1 MTLEQRLERLERK
14 SRWMWWLCFG
24 PVALA
29 LAAAALAHTL
39 SVSKHL
45 AIQKTKNEEL
55 ALKVDAMT
63 TEGLYLLLQ
72 QLSQRVHKIETE
84 ELALIGGSF
93 DKLALKVQD
102 LKDDQLVDEGLFAQL
117 MGKIEKM
124 ESEEMWRKVQALS
137 SINQELSRK
146 IAQMRAEKP
155 SAKDRDGKV
164 RAELCT
170 RPSGRSG
177 LRLTDKNGTVRGFLG
192 TEADGS
198 PFLTL
203 SDAKGKVI
211 WKAPKD

>member
-1 MTLEQRLERLERK
+1 MTTEQRLQRLERK
-14 SRWMWWLCFG
+14 SRWIWWLCLG
-24 PVALA
+24 PVALSVA
-29 LAAAALAHTL
+29 VGALAHTVTVNKFL
-39 SVSKHL
+39 T
-45 AIQKTKNEEL
+45 AQETKADEL
-55 ALKVDAMT
+55 AVEVAENSKELERVFSVV
-63 TEGLYLLLQ
+63 EG
-72 QLSQRVHKIETE
+72 
-84 ELALIGGSF
+84 
-93 DKLALKVQD
+93 LALKVQD
-102 LKDDQLVDEGLFAQL
+102 LKDDQLVDEGLITQL

-146 IAQMRAEKP
+146 IAQLRAEKP

-177 LRLTDKNGTVRGFLG
+177 LRLTDKNGTVRGFFG

-203 SDAKGKVI
+203 YDAKGNAI
-211 WKAPKD
+211 WQAPR